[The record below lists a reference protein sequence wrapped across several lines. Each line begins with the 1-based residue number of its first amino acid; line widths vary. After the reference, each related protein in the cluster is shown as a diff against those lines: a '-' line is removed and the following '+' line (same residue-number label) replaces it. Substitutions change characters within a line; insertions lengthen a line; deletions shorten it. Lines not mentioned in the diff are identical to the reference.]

1 MNAIEV
7 KELYKSY
14 NSLAAVNGIS
24 FEVGHGE
31 LFGFLGPNGA
41 GKTTTI
47 NILCTLLMPT
57 SGQAYVA
64 GFDVSREPGK
74 VRNHIGLVFQ
84 ETTLDSELTT
94 FENLLFHAY
103 LYGYERRQAVK
114 RIDELLS
121 MIGMQ
126 TKKHEL
132 VKHLSG
138 GMKRRL
144 EVIRGLLHKPRVLFL
159 DEPTLGLDP
168 QTRAGVWSFIKDMKQ
183 KEGTTIFVT
192 THYMDE
198 ASDFDRITIIDHGKL
213 VAMGNPQKL
222 LDEMGKAT
230 VSFSTKD
237 GPTIRQIV
245 SRGMSHAGN
254 DRYEIRTDDPDGFIK
269 QMLELSGL
277 KIDEFR
283 IKKPEL
289 EELYI
294 SLTGSEIRDDRIEHP
309 VIRRMGHGA

>member
-7 KELYKSY
+7 KELYKTY
-14 NSLAAVNGIS
+14 DGVKAVNGIS
-24 FEVGHGE
+24 IEIGYGE

-47 NILCTLLMPT
+47 NILCTLLKPT

-64 GFDVSREPGK
+64 GFDVDKESEKIRE
-74 VRNHIGLVFQ
+74 HIGLVFQ
-84 ETTLDSELTT
+84 ETTLDNELTT

-103 LYGYERRQAVK
+103 LYGIGRVEATK

-121 MIGMQ
+121 MIGLEN
-126 TKKHEL
+126 KKDQL

-144 EVIRGLLHKPRVLFL
+144 ELIRGLLHKPRVLFL
-159 DEPTLGLDP
+159 DEPTIGLDP
-168 QTRAGVWSFIKDMKQ
+168 QTRANVWSFIKNMKE

-192 THYMDE
+192 THYIEE
-198 ASDFDRITIIDHGKL
+198 ASDFDRIAIIDHGKIIA
-213 VAMGNPQKL
+213 VGNPYRL
-222 LDEMGKAT
+222 LSEMGKAT
-230 VSFSTKD
+230 VTFTTDDKTSKEILVKH
-237 GPTIRQIV
+237 GMKQI
-245 SRGMSHAGN
+245 GEN
-254 DRYEIRTDDPDGFIK
+254 EYQIKIDDPDIFLK
-269 QMLELSGL
+269 QILNMSGL
-277 KIDEFR
+277 KIDNLR

-294 SLTGSEIRDDRIEHP
+294 ALTGSEIRDEYTSQP
-309 VIRRMGHGA
+309 YVRRGHHG

>member
-7 KELYKSY
+7 KELYKTY
-14 NSLAAVNGIS
+14 DGVKAVNGIS
-24 FEVGHGE
+24 IEIGYGE

-47 NILCTLLMPT
+47 NILCTLLKPT

-64 GFDVSREPGK
+64 GFDVDKESEKIRE
-74 VRNHIGLVFQ
+74 HIGLVFQ
-84 ETTLDSELTT
+84 ETTLDNELTT

-103 LYGYERRQAVK
+103 LYGIGRAEATK

-121 MIGMQ
+121 MIGLEN
-126 TKKHEL
+126 KKDQL

-144 EVIRGLLHKPRVLFL
+144 ELIRGLLHKPRVLFL
-159 DEPTLGLDP
+159 DEPTIGLDP
-168 QTRAGVWSFIKDMKQ
+168 QTRANVWSFIKNMKE

-192 THYMDE
+192 THYIEE
-198 ASDFDRITIIDHGKL
+198 ASDFDRIAIIDHGKIIA
-213 VAMGNPQKL
+213 VGNPYRL
-222 LDEMGKAT
+222 LSEMGKAT
-230 VSFSTKD
+230 VTFTTDDKTSKEILVKH
-237 GPTIRQIV
+237 GMKQI
-245 SRGMSHAGN
+245 GEN
-254 DRYEIRTDDPDGFIK
+254 EYQIKIDDPDIFLK
-269 QMLELSGL
+269 QILNMSGL
-277 KIDEFR
+277 KIDNLR

-294 SLTGSEIRDDRIEHP
+294 ALTGSEIRDEYTSQP
-309 VIRRMGHGA
+309 YVRRGHHG

>member
-7 KELYKSY
+7 KELYKTY
-14 NSLAAVNGIS
+14 DGVKAVNGIS
-24 FEVGHGE
+24 IEIGYGE

-47 NILCTLLMPT
+47 NILCTLLKPT

-64 GFDVSREPGK
+64 GFDVEKESEKIRE
-74 VRNHIGLVFQ
+74 HIGLVFQ
-84 ETTLDSELTT
+84 ETTLDNELTT

-103 LYGYERRQAVK
+103 LYGIGRTEATK

-121 MIGMQ
+121 MIGLEN
-126 TKKHEL
+126 KKDQL

-144 EVIRGLLHKPRVLFL
+144 ELIRGLLHKPRVLFL
-159 DEPTLGLDP
+159 DEPTIGLDP
-168 QTRAGVWSFIKDMKQ
+168 QTRANVWSFIKNMKE

-192 THYMDE
+192 THYIEE
-198 ASDFDRITIIDHGKL
+198 ASDFDRIAIIDHGKIIA
-213 VAMGNPQKL
+213 VGNPYRL
-222 LDEMGKAT
+222 LSEMGKAT
-230 VSFSTKD
+230 VTFTTDDKTSKEILVKH
-237 GPTIRQIV
+237 GMKQI
-245 SRGMSHAGN
+245 GEN
-254 DRYEIRTDDPDGFIK
+254 EYQIKIDDPDIFLK
-269 QMLELSGL
+269 QILNMSGL
-277 KIDEFR
+277 KIDNLR

-294 SLTGSEIRDDRIEHP
+294 TLTGSEIRDEYTSQP
-309 VIRRMGHGA
+309 YVRRGHHG